1 MSGGHSRAY
10 QSEPRTQKF
19 DYGHGRTERLQKGRV
34 YPALSSFFGFFSTPA
49 LGFLR
54 GIAEHLTNLAAQLLV
69 VLGRGA
75 RPFRDGLLLRAH
87 AASAK

>member
-1 MSGGHSRAY
+1 MPTKVSRALRSSITDTGAPSAY
-10 QSEPRTQKF
+10 R
-19 DYGHGRTERLQKGRV
+19 KGGV